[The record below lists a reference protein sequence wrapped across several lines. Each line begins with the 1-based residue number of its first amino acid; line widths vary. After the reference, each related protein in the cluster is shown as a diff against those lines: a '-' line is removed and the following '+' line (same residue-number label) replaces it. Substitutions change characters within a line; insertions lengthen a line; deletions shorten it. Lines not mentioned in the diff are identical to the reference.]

1 VRDNIRLGRIGGVAI
16 GLNWS
21 LVVIAVLLAVG
32 LAQNRLPADAPGA
45 GGATY
50 ALAGAATAV
59 ALLVAVLLH
68 ELGHAVV
75 ARRAGMTVDGI
86 TLSWLGGVTRIEGNT
101 TGPASEFAI
110 ATVGPAVSLALGGGL
125 WAVRLPLAGGDH
137 RLLVSSLG
145 WLAVINV
152 ALAAFNLVP
161 AAPLDGGRVLHAI
174 IWGATGDR
182 WRATRWASRAGM
194 ALGALMVVY
203 GLSRLLA
210 AGDELD
216 GFVVAVLG
224 MWILSSARREEQA
237 GQVQAVLDPLRVADL
252 MRPVGAA
259 PGWMT
264 VRTFIESYDSPHPG
278 WVWLLQP
285 WDRPGFDG
293 LVAGDALRMVPPQ
306 QWDRARP
313 IDMAVSPDQAVA
325 ARAGEPALDALRRTN
340 GRQILLVVEGGRTVG
355 AVLPTD
361 VEAVLRTGRRPG
373 ADVRYPADVGAMRP

>member
-1 VRDNIRLGRIGGVAI
+1 VKDNIRLGRIGGVTI

-45 GGATY
+45 GSGAY

-68 ELGHAVV
+68 ELGHAVL
-75 ARRAGMTVDGI
+75 ARRAGLTVDGI
-86 TLSWLGGVTRIEGNT
+86 TLSWLGGVTRIEGDT
-101 TGPASEFAI
+101 ASPASEFAI
-110 ATVGPAVSLALGGGL
+110 AVVGPAVSLALGGVL
-125 WAVRLPLAGGDH
+125 WAVRLPLTGGDH
-137 RLLVSSLG
+137 RLVVSSLG

-161 AAPLDGGRVLHAI
+161 ASPLDGGRVLHAI

-194 ALGALMVVY
+194 VLGALMVAY
-203 GLSRLLA
+203 GFSRFLA
-210 AGDELD
+210 PGDEID
-216 GFVVAVLG
+216 GLVFALLG
-224 MWILSSARREEQA
+224 MWILSSARGEEQA
-237 GQVQAVLDPLRVADL
+237 GVVQAVLDPLRVADL

-264 VRTFIESYDSPHPG
+264 VRTFIEAYDSPHPG
-278 WVWLLQP
+278 WVWLLSR

-306 QWDRARP
+306 QWDRIRP
-313 IDMAVSPDQAVA
+313 IDVAVSPDQAVA
-325 ARAGEPALDALRRTN
+325 ARAGEPALAALRRTN
-340 GRQILLVVEGGRTVG
+340 GRQVILVVEGGRTVG
-355 AVLPTD
+355 AVLPAD
-361 VEAVLRTGRRPG
+361 VEALLRGGRRP
-373 ADVRYPADVGAMRP
+373 VGAPRSPAGASSTGR